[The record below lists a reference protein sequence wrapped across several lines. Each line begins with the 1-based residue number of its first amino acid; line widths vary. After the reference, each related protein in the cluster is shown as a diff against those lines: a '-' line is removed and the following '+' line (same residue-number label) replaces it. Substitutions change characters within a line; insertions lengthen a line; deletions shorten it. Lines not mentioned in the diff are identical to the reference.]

1 MFRFINKKS
10 STESLSTIGMESF
23 FVSYKLSDGSLVK
36 VKIFDTAG
44 QEIYRSLSQ
53 NYYKKADC
61 CLLVYDI
68 TSEKSFLEIKD
79 YYIQNI
85 KEKCKKNI
93 KVVLLGNKTD
103 LEENR
108 QVSSQEGADL
118 SLENDYTFM
127 ETSCLKNTN
136 VADAF
141 ETLIENTNIDLQ
153 KQNLKNSNIQ
163 IVLEENKNEKQK
175 SYCCW

>member
-1 MFRFINKKS
+1 MNKKS
-10 STESLSTIGMESF
+10 STESLPTIGMESF
-23 FVSYKLSDGSLVK
+23 IVSYKLSDGSLVK

-44 QEIYRSLSQ
+44 QEIYRSLSE

-68 TSEKSFLEIKD
+68 TNKNSFLEIKD
-79 YYIQNI
+79 YYSQNI

-93 KVVLLGNKTD
+93 KVLLLGNKTD
-103 LEENR
+103 LEGDR
-108 QVSSQEGADL
+108 QVSTQEGVDL
-118 SLENDYTFM
+118 SLEHNYTYM

-141 ETLIENTNIDLQ
+141 ETLIETTNIDLQ

-163 IVLEENKNEKQK
+163 LVVEEKKNEEKK
-175 SYCCW
+175 SSCYW

>member
-1 MFRFINKKS
+1 MNKKS
-10 STESLSTIGMESF
+10 STESLPTIGMESF
-23 FVSYKLSDGSLVK
+23 IVSYKLSDGSLVK
-36 VKIFDTAG
+36 LKIFDTAG
-44 QEIYRSLSQ
+44 QEIYRSLSE

-68 TSEKSFLEIKD
+68 TNKNSFLEIKD
-79 YYIQNI
+79 YYSQNI

-93 KVVLLGNKTD
+93 KVLLLGNKTD
-103 LEENR
+103 LEGDR
-108 QVSSQEGADL
+108 QVSTQEGVDL
-118 SLENDYTFM
+118 SLEHNYTYM

-141 ETLIENTNIDLQ
+141 ETLIETTNIDLQ

-163 IVLEENKNEKQK
+163 LVVEEKKNEEKK
-175 SYCCW
+175 SSCYW